1 MKKITIA
8 VLLSAFV
15 AAPAFAADQG
25 FYIGANVGQASTS
38 MDNTTLTKKS
48 DTALTVLA
56 GYQVMK
62 YFAVEAQ
69 YNHLG
74 NIGDPGGN
82 NHSVTGYSLV
92 AVGIYPFNEEW
103 SGFAKLGYASTSIA
117 ITPTDSK
124 KSAATYGIGGQY
136 NINQAL
142 GVRVGYDMY
151 SIGGDAPVFN
161 NNAKTGVVSVGVVYK
176 F

>member
-1 MKKITIA
+1 
-8 VLLSAFV
+8 
-15 AAPAFAADQG
+15 
-25 FYIGANVGQASTS
+25 
-38 MDNTTLTKKS
+38 
-48 DTALTVLA
+48 
-56 GYQVMK
+56 MK

-161 NNAKTGVVSVGVVYK
+161 NNTKTGVVSVGVVYK